1 LYENTYCFLPILP
14 KAASAIIKEFLK
26 ADSIHINKFPKAAE
40 NFLKKKTVDLS
51 GFRNIFIF
59 TWALVD

>member
-26 ADSIHINKFPKAAE
+26 ADSIHINKFPKAGD
-40 NFLKKKTVDLS
+40 NFLKKSAKKLTLAAF
-51 GFRNIFIF
+51 GNPFK
-59 TWALVD
+59 WALVD